1 MWSWSLRL
9 PPTIMNKKA
18 EYCNKYQNK
27 NTDKISQKDKERKK
41 FETEYVKYCDE
52 KKYKEKKRKDSDRR
66 RLAKKIKLER

>member
-1 MWSWSLRL
+1 
-9 PPTIMNKKA
+9 MNKKA

-52 KKYKEKKRKDSDRR
+52 KIVTEEDSLRR
-66 RLAKKIKLER
+66 